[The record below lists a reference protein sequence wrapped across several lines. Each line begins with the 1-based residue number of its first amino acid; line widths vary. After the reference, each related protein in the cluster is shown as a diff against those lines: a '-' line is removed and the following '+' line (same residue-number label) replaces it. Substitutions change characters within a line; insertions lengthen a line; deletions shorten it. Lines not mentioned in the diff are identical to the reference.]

1 MRHVYRAD
9 ASDKIGAGHVMRIS
23 AIAEE
28 SILRGIE
35 SIFIGRIDNLQ
46 WVEER
51 IKNIGFSSFTKN
63 PDTFECNES
72 DILIIDSYK
81 LSDQDKLLIQQNWSK
96 VVNIFDEYTPV
107 YQSDLK
113 IHPGIRES
121 WESDSKAKILAGLK
135 YIPIRKSI
143 TTNIK
148 KFESKP
154 LEILIS
160 GGGSDANG
168 FTSAV
173 VEFISSIDHPF
184 HANVL
189 THNLKENID
198 KRFTQITLGSIFDGI
213 ISKVDLVFTLAGTSA
228 FEFLAAGL
236 PIAVGCSVENQKS
249 NYDHLSDK
257 KMALP
262 IGFFDK
268 SVWQFDYDSITKII
282 KSPKIRTSYRS
293 NSIGTIDLSGA
304 KRIVDVICG
313 L

>member
-35 SIFIGRIDNLQ
+35 SIFIGSIENLQ

-63 PDTFECNES
+63 PDTFECDES
-72 DILIIDSYK
+72 DILIVDSYK
-81 LSDQDKLLIQQNWSK
+81 ISDQDRFLIEQNWSK
-96 VVNIFDEYTPV
+96 VVNIFDEFTPE
-107 YQSDLK
+107 YQCDLK
-113 IHPGIRES
+113 IHPGIQES
-121 WESDSKAKILAGLK
+121 WESDSKTKILAGLK
-135 YIPIRKSI
+135 YTPIRKTI
-143 TTNIK
+143 TANIK
-148 KFESKP
+148 KIESEP

-168 FTSAV
+168 FTSAII
-173 VEFISSIDHPF
+173 ELISAIEYPF
-184 HANVL
+184 HVYVL
-189 THNLKENID
+189 TNNLKDGID
-198 KRFTQITLGSIFDGI
+198 NRFTQIALGSDLDGI

-228 FEFLAAGL
+228 LEFLAAGL
-236 PIAVGCSVENQKS
+236 PIAIGYSVENQKS
-249 NYDHLSDK
+249 NYYNLVDK

-268 SVWQFDYDSITKII
+268 SVWQFDYGSITNII
-282 KSPKIRTSYRS
+282 KSHKIRSSYRS
-293 NSIGTIDLSGA
+293 NSIGAIDLSGA
-304 KRIVDVICG
+304 KRIVDAICG